1 MVIRRALIVDAMLGS
16 LARKLRIY
24 GFDTVYDKDSEDSSM
39 LVAAKI
45 ESRTLVTCDKELH
58 KLAVQRN
65 LQSILLNKGL
75 EVEKM
80 VEVIRGLDLK
90 PLMICPEESRCP
102 LCNGDLIGVSNLIA
116 PSSIPQSIR
125 QRHQRFYICR
135 LCGKSYWEGSHWE
148 KISSFSADVEERLS
162 LQ

>member
-39 LVAAKI
+39 LVDAKT

-90 PLMICPEESRCP
+90 PLSICPEESRCP
-102 LCNGDLIGVSNLIA
+102 LCNGDLIGVSNLNA
-116 PSSIPQSIR
+116 PSSIPLSIR
-125 QRHQRFYICR
+125 HQHQTFFICT
-135 LCGKSYWEGSHWE
+135 LCGKAYWEGSHWK
-148 KISSFSADVEERLS
+148 KISSFFTHVEERLIR
-162 LQ
+162 Q